1 MKKKLN
7 FALIGVAGYIAP
19 RHIEAI
25 KYVGG
30 ELVLAYDPSD
40 SVGLL
45 DKYYPDCK
53 FYSEAEFFFLSLH
66 EFNKTEET
74 RIDYVAI
81 ASPNYMHFPQ
91 SVLSLKLGSNVI
103 CEKPLV
109 GSVRHLDELR
119 SAEKQTGKKV
129 YPILQLR
136 LHEQVDHLRTAY
148 NEGRLGESGQLTYI
162 TSRGNWYLQSW
173 KNNFQQSFG
182 ISANI
187 GIHFFDLLC
196 HIFSTPTNIEVF
208 KSDEKS
214 TEGKLT
220 FGNTE
225 ITWHLSVDKN
235 DLPPDTPLGSKTFRH
250 LNLAEFSFEFS
261 DGFTELHNQTYAD
274 IVNGKGLSIEET
286 RESIKIVEFINN
298 RLLD

>member
-1 MKKKLN
+1 MKKKLK

-25 KYVGG
+25 KYVHG

-45 DKYYPDCK
+45 DKYYPDCE

-66 EFNKTEET
+66 ELNKNEET
-74 RIDYVAI
+74 KIDYVVI

-91 SVLSLKLGSNVI
+91 SVLSLNLGSNVI

-109 GSVRHLDELR
+109 GSIHHLDKLR
-119 SAEKQTGKKV
+119 CAEERTGNKV

-136 LHEQVDHLRTAY
+136 LHKQVDNLRTAY
-148 NEGRLGESGQLTYI
+148 NEGRLGKSGELTYV
-162 TSRGNWYLQSW
+162 TSRGNWYLKSW
-173 KNNFQQSFG
+173 KNNFRQSFG
-182 ISANI
+182 VSANI

-196 HIFSTPTNIEVF
+196 HIFSSPTNIEVF

-214 TEGKLT
+214 TEGTLA
-220 FGNTE
+220 FGDTE
-225 ITWHLSVDKN
+225 IIWHLSVDKN
-235 DLPPDTPLGSKTFRH
+235 DLPPNIPSGVKTFRH
-250 LNLAEFSFEFS
+250 LNLSEFSFEFS

-286 RESIKIVEFINN
+286 REAIKIVEFINN
-298 RLLD
+298 ALMD